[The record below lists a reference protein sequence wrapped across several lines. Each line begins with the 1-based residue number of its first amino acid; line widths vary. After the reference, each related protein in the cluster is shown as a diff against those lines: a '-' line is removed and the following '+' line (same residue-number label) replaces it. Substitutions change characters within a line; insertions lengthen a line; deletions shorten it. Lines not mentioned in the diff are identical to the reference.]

1 VKHASVAEPRL
12 LPERDKRR
20 ARLTSRG
27 ELKRTQILDAAAK
40 VLARRGYAAT
50 TLAEIAE
57 EVGTAGPGSL
67 YYHFDS
73 REDLIEQ
80 LLRRGV
86 HVAFEHSR
94 RAVAALPSSASALD
108 RLKAA
113 IRAHMLCVLVVSD
126 YARAAVRSTGQVP
139 AAMWTRVNADFRRY
153 GKFYDQLIRATMEAR
168 EIDPTVDRKA
178 LRMLIAGAINW
189 APEWYRANGTSCAE
203 EVADLLVRVV
213 VDGVGSAGNRA
224 GADR

>member
-1 VKHASVAEPRL
+1 MKHASVAEPRL

-40 VLARRGYAAT
+40 VLARRGYAAK

-57 EVGTAGPGSL
+57 EV
-67 YYHFDS
+67 
-73 REDLIEQ
+73 
-80 LLRRGV
+80 
-86 HVAFEHSR
+86 EHSR

-213 VDGVGSAGNRA
+213 VDGVGSPGKRA